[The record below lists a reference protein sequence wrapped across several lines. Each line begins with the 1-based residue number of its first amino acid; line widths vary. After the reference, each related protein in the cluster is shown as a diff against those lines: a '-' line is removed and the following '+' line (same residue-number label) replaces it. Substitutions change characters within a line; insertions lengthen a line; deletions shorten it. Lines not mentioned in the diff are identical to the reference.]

1 MELVKD
7 PELQHIQY
15 EVCEDHGM
23 FMDAGEFADYKNE
36 TLVET
41 LAKFVN
47 KAKGK
52 LNL

>member
-1 MELVKD
+1 MEPVKD
-7 PELQHIQY
+7 PEQQHIQY

>member
-1 MELVKD
+1 
-7 PELQHIQY
+7 
-15 EVCEDHGM
+15 M

-52 LNL
+52 LSL